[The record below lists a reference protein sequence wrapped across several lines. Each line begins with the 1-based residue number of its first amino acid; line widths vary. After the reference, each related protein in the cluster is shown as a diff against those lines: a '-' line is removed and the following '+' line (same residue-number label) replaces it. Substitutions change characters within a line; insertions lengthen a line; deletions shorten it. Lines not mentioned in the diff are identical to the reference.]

1 LLPVVTGP
9 NVLGH
14 PCPTDYF
21 PRCPASIL
29 AISAHFPIRI
39 HITFDKKM
47 KQNLLVILMVMLI
60 SLATAQT
67 KLAGNEPAS
76 MESVS
81 PNIFVRDIKATIDF
95 YKILGFKVATTVP
108 EGNDPVFVMMT
119 CGTATFMF
127 QTFRS
132 IENSLP
138 IISRTDGASLLL
150 YIKVKDIRSLY
161 EKIKD
166 RIPILHEMEKTFY
179 GATEFSIKDNNNYLL
194 TFAQN
199 D

>member
-1 LLPVVTGP
+1 
-9 NVLGH
+9 
-14 PCPTDYF
+14 
-21 PRCPASIL
+21 
-29 AISAHFPIRI
+29 
-39 HITFDKKM
+39 M
-47 KQNLLVILMVMLI
+47 KQNLMIILMVMLI
-60 SLATAQT
+60 NLATAQT
-67 KLAGNEPAS
+67 KLTGNEPAS

-179 GATEFSIKDNNNYLL
+179 GATEFSIKDNNNYML

>member
-1 LLPVVTGP
+1 
-9 NVLGH
+9 
-14 PCPTDYF
+14 
-21 PRCPASIL
+21 
-29 AISAHFPIRI
+29 
-39 HITFDKKM
+39 M
-47 KQNLLVILMVMLI
+47 KQNLLVIIMVMLI
-60 SLATAQT
+60 NLATAQT
-67 KLAGNEPAS
+67 KLPGNEPPS

-179 GATEFSIKDNNNYLL
+179 GATEFSIKDNNNYML